1 MNTKKSLLIAAIVV
15 GVSFAGVSGA
25 SLVSAATTT
34 TGGTSLAQSIA
45 DAFKLN
51 KDDVQNV
58 IDQNRSDNQAKRE
71 AKEQNRL
78 TQAVTDKKI
87 TQAQAD
93 YITKAQADITAV
105 IAATTPK
112 DLTASQKAD
121 IKTKTTALRTWAKA
135 NNVPV
140 NLIRGDIMR
149 GGMKKMREDKTST
162 DSAAVETN

>member
-1 MNTKKSLLIAAIVV
+1 MNTKKSLLTAAIFV
-15 GVSFAGVSGA
+15 GVSFAGVTGA